1 MIEIVTVILLIILIS
16 RASEEITKI
25 PTTLFLITYSYLTTI
40 LFGGFFVISKEQFN
54 SILYLMIPIIL
65 LPDLLKISL
74 TEVKSN
80 IFPIIYLSVISVIL
94 SIALAVTIIPYL
106 LTDYSLTIAAW
117 IALFTMLMAT
127 DAITVSSIFSNFNL
141 PSKLKI
147 YAEGESLL
155 NDVTALVIFYFIAL
169 PMLDGREV
177 SFTDINV
184 IVLEVVVK
192 SVSIGIASG
201 YLGFISVKALKDP
214 IEQFIIIYLV
224 SIIAFIVAEHLHIS
238 GILSVIVAVVSFKL
252 LLDKELQKNPKLLF
266 ERYRKNLSASEDKIY
281 DIIVNMEKYIPA
293 MTKKEFRDYKKET
306 FFIGIFANGVVFIIM
321 AYIFDIYILQ
331 EYFFEIIVVFL
342 LTTVIRLSS
351 IFSMFTVLKK
361 DIHWTFSLTLSG
373 VKGALTIIMVHSLP
387 DSFVYRELFEA
398 IVVGNVILSTFV
410 YTLILVYY
418 INRRKDDFKADI
430 IQDSMHHGRDN
441 DSRDDTMLNIKN
453 YIEKDSVTGAYCK
466 IFIEE
471 ILDKEIAKAV
481 RYKLALSVI
490 AFKIENLHLNRSQE
504 TIDAT
509 LKDIS
514 KIVQRKIRTNDYY
527 GKIEENYYLIVTSN
541 TNLSGATILAER
553 LERQFKEYNE
563 LSSNSLLF
571 EFGITGISEMESR
584 ETLFEKIEDALDS
597 SKYTKKIEI
606 EI

>member
-65 LPDLLKISL
+65 LPDLLKITL

>member
-387 DSFVYRELFEA
+387 DSFVHRELFEA

-430 IQDSMHHGRDN
+430 IQDSMHSRDN

-504 TIDAT
+504 TIDTT

>member
-40 LFGGFFVISKEQFN
+40 LFGGFFVISKEQFGG
-54 SILYLMIPIIL
+54 ILYLMIPIIL

-74 TEVKSN
+74 TEVKAN
-80 IFPIIYLSVISVIL
+80 IFPILYLSVISVIL
-94 SIALAVTIIPYL
+94 SIALATIIIPYL

-127 DAITVSSIFSNFNL
+127 DAITVSSILSNFNL

-169 PMLDGREV
+169 PMLNGVEV
-177 SFTDINV
+177 SLADVSF
-184 IVLEVVVK
+184 IVFEVVLK
-192 SVSIGIASG
+192 SVVIGVGFG
-201 YLGFISVKALKDP
+201 YLGFLSVKALKDP

-224 SIIAFIVAEHLHIS
+224 SIVAFIVAEHLHIS
-238 GILSVIVAVVSFKL
+238 GILSVIVAVTSFKL
-252 LLDKELQKNPKLLF
+252 LIDNQLQKNPKLLF
-266 ERYRKNLSASEDKIY
+266 EQYERNLTSSEDKIY
-281 DIIVNMEKYIPA
+281 DIIVNMEKYIPT

-306 FFIGIFANGVVFIIM
+306 FLIGIFANGVVFILM
-321 AYIFDIYILQ
+321 AYIFDIYLLQ
-331 EYFFEIIVVFL
+331 QYLFEIIVVFI
-342 LTTVIRLSS
+342 LTTLIRLSS
-351 IFSMFTVLKK
+351 IFSMFSILKK

-387 DSFVYRELFEA
+387 DTFIYKELFEA
-398 IVVGNVILSTFV
+398 IVVGNVILSTFI
-410 YTLILVYY
+410 YTLILVFY
-418 INRRKDDFKADI
+418 IHRHKDDFKMDI
-430 IQDSMHHGRDN
+430 LEDSTPTVDKKR
-441 DSRDDTMLNIKN
+441 SEDTIRNIKN
-453 YIEKDSVTGAYCK
+453 YIEKDSTTGAYNK

-471 ILDKEIAKAV
+471 ILDGELAKAL
-481 RYKLALSVI
+481 RYKFDLSAI
-490 AFKIENLHLNRSQE
+490 AFKIEELEQIKSQE
-504 TIDAT
+504 SMDTI

-514 KIVQRKIRTNDYY
+514 KIVKEKIRTSDYY
-527 GKIEENYYLIVTSN
+527 GQIEKNYYLIITVH
-541 TNLSGATILAER
+541 TNLSGAAILAER
-553 LERQFKEYNE
+553 LEKDFKEYTMRTSHN
-563 LSSNSLLF
+563 LVF
-571 EFGITGISEMESR
+571 EFGITASSEMESR
-584 ETLFEKIEDALDS
+584 ETLFEKIEDALNS